1 MDRLVRLVT
10 SASKTRNSNDDDFAD
25 RLSSRYT
32 VVLLVVFAILVSMN
46 QYVRNPITC
55 WTPKHFTGP
64 HSKYTTNYCWIR
76 NTYYLPWNAPL
87 PRQHDHRQM
96 IPYYQWIPFILL
108 GQAIFFYIPTIFWH
122 GLNSRAGV
130 DADNILAAAHTLSRA
145 DKVELQDR
153 TLLLLTNQMDRFL
166 ASRTVAARAWF
177 QCSAKS
183 LLSATCCRLGNRRF
197 GNYLVT
203 LFLFSKL
210 CYIVNVVGQLF
221 VLNRVLSTRYSTF
234 GVDML
239 NAVVSE
245 SDWTEDSYVAFPRV
259 TLCDFKVRGQ
269 DLGNVQTYT
278 VQCVLP
284 VNLYNEKIYMFLWFW
299 MMAVALAS
307 VVSFIV
313 WLFRAALL
321 QDRLKFVGNHLALG
335 SRLPA
340 SGRASEDRR
349 LVRKFVV
356 DYLRQDGAFL
366 FRLIAHNTNNITTTE
381 VVCALWDFWNERP
394 SKIGSSDALNADS
407 TDSVTLRLKQNAK

>member
-1 MDRLVRLVT
+1 MC
-10 SASKTRNSNDDDFAD
+10 A
-25 RLSSRYT
+25 
-32 VVLLVVFAILVSMN
+32 
-46 QYVRNPITC
+46 C
-55 WTPKHFTGP
+55 
-64 HSKYTTNYCWIR
+64 
-76 NTYYLPWNAPL
+76 
-87 PRQHDHRQM
+87 
-96 IPYYQWIPFILL
+96 
-108 GQAIFFYIPTIFWH
+108 
-122 GLNSRAGV
+122 
-130 DADNILAAAHTLSRA
+130 
-145 DKVELQDR
+145 
-153 TLLLLTNQMDRFL
+153 
-166 ASRTVAARAWF
+166 
-177 QCSAKS
+177 
-183 LLSATCCRLGNRRF
+183 RF